1 MEACYFPEES
11 AKRGPPSRRPESREE
26 TPKEAYAASL
36 LHRTIMLQGQICSM
50 GKADHDLPLPSG
62 RHVLRRVC
70 LLRRSLFHGSRWAR
84 SSQESWC
91 PRSTRSAVL
100 ATLPLNV
107 LDGSLYAAVQQEIA
121 ITHFLGVSS
130 LNSGRGQ
137 PRPFFIDPFAEQ
149 ISASGTAATGGDAI
163 ERIAVGMR
171 ITTAIHRTGRI
182 IR

>member
-1 MEACYFPEES
+1 MGHPQGSSSLGRKRTQRRTQHPCCTAQQCFHARFVQWKKQITICLFRPAGTFSGECAFCAAAYFTVPDGR
-11 AKRGPPSRRPESREE
+11 A
-26 TPKEAYAASL
+26 
-36 LHRTIMLQGQICSM
+36 
-50 GKADHDLPLPSG
+50 PLRNPG
-62 RHVLRRVC
+62 
-70 LLRRSLFHGSRWAR
+70 A
-84 SSQESWC
+84 
-91 PRSTRSAVL
+91 PRSIRSAVL

-121 ITHFLGVSS
+121 VTHFLGVSS